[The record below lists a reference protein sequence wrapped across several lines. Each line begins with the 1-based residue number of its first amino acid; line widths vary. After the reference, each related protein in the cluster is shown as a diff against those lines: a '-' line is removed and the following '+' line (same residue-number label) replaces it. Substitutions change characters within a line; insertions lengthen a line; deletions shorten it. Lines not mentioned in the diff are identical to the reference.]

1 MSIWLMIV
9 EKIIDKTH
17 TPIIQIYNECLSV
30 CGLNVFVKCLITA
43 VINWVVVLVFR
54 LVSDSVIIIM
64 TLTMKLNAM
73 ISSCKPKQK
82 TKKHT
87 RLKGLYRKT
96 GNSSVNV
103 KYTRSVFHVNDGEH
117 CPLGS

>member
-1 MSIWLMIV
+1 MIV
-9 EKIIDKTH
+9 ERIIDKTH

-64 TLTMKLNAM
+64 TNYETE
-73 ISSCKPKQK
+73 C
-82 TKKHT
+82 
-87 RLKGLYRKT
+87 
-96 GNSSVNV
+96 
-103 KYTRSVFHVNDGEH
+103 ND
-117 CPLGS
+117 LLL